1 MGIIFFPL
9 FSSGLKYFFFIQ
21 SVCVL
26 YPQTVLNVWVL
37 MCIFGRNKMCVVE
50 ITFVFYVLPFLFGYY
65 SLQHLSSLVTHK
77 KMWFQC
83 YILRK
88 KMGKIVESVNKC
100 GGFLKNMHFLKMQ
113 KIGLLCIE
121 NHAFSKD
128 AEKWGCFA

>member
-1 MGIIFFPL
+1 MGIIWFPL

-21 SVCVL
+21 SVCVFL
-26 YPQTVLNVWVL
+26 SSNCTKYVWVL

-88 KMGKIVESVNKC
+88 KDGENCRISEQMWRLS
-100 GGFLKNMHFLKMQ
+100 Q
-113 KIGLLCIE
+113 KY
-121 NHAFSKD
+121 AFSKN
-128 AEKWGCFA
+128 AENRATLHRKSCIF